1 MTKFRLTLEYDG
13 AGFAGWQVQ
22 PGGTRTVQGALEAAL
37 ARIAGHACHAVG
49 ASRTDAGVHAEG
61 QVASVDL
68 ETRLGAEALGRALNG
83 VLPPDL
89 AVVEAAEAS
98 ASFHARRS
106 ARAKL
111 YRYRIW
117 NGPGP
122 SPLRAAWTHRASTPL
137 DLAAMRQAASLLLGS
152 HDFRS
157 FQAARSAPG
166 PTARRLARVDV
177 RGETRA
183 EVQIWVEG
191 DAFLRHMV
199 RILAGTLVEVG
210 IGRRDADSIPAVLA
224 ARERSRAG
232 RTASARG
239 LCLVR
244 VEYGPEE
251 IPSPGPGK
259 QGREAAAQR
268 AGAPVELGPGERSKR
283 AERAS
288 DL

>member
-1 MTKFRLTLEYDG
+1 LTKFRLTLEYDG

-22 PGGTRTVQGALEAAL
+22 PGATRSVQGVFEAAL
-37 ARIAGHACHAVG
+37 ARIAGHACRAVG

-68 ETRLGAEALGRALNG
+68 ERRLDGERLRRALNG

-89 AVVEAAEAS
+89 AVVAAAEAP
-98 ASFHARRS
+98 AAFHARRS
-106 ARAKL
+106 ARSKL

-117 NGPGP
+117 NGTSP
-122 SPLRAAWTHRASTPL
+122 SPLRAARSHRVFTPL
-137 DLAAMRQAASLLLGS
+137 DLGAMRRAASQLLGR

-166 PTARRLARVDV
+166 PTERSLARVGV
-177 RGETRA
+177 EGEA
-183 EVQIWVEG
+183 GGEVEIWVEG

-210 IGRRDADSIPAVLA
+210 IGRRDAGSIPALLA

-232 RTASARG
+232 RTAPARG

-244 VEYGPEE
+244 VDYEADG
-251 IPSPGPGK
+251 IPSPGPGLPG
-259 QGREAAAQR
+259 GR
-268 AGAPVELGPGERSKR
+268 P
-283 AERAS
+283 
-288 DL
+288 